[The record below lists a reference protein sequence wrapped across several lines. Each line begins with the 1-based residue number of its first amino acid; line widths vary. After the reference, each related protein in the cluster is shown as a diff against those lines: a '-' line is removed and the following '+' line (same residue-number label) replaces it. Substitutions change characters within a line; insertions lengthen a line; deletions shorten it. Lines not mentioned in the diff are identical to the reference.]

1 MDGLY
6 CGAGMPTALI
16 GHDGFIGKN
25 LEAQAHFDE
34 KTDGALRP
42 GRYDLVVCAGPPGEK
57 WKANH
62 DPGGDAAAIRR
73 LIESLREVEAGKFV
87 LLSTVDVYPRT
98 EMVDED
104 APIDA
109 AASTPYGRHRRELEL
124 FCMERFGATVLRLPL
139 LFGPGLNKNVL
150 FDLLIDH
157 QVENIHPDGVFQ
169 YYGVAHLWR
178 DSNIAL
184 ERGLSLLNLACEP
197 IPTRELALRCFGR
210 ELTVYPSAPPALYDL
225 RSRHAPLW
233 GGQPFGYLYAKDRM
247 LQEIADF
254 VEKERAL

>member
-1 MDGLY
+1 
-6 CGAGMPTALI
+6 MPTALI
-16 GHDGFIGKN
+16 GPDGFIGKN

-42 GRYDLVVCAGPPGEK
+42 GSYDLVVCAGAPGEK
-57 WKANH
+57 WKANR
-62 DPGGDAAAIRR
+62 DPEDDAAAIRR
-73 LIESLREVEAGKFV
+73 LIESLREVQTGKFV
-87 LLSTVDVYPRT
+87 LISTVDVY
-98 EMVDED
+98 
-104 APIDA
+104 
-109 AASTPYGRHRRELEL
+109 GRNRRELEL
-124 FCMERFGATVLRLPL
+124 FCIERFGATVLRLPL

-178 DSNIAL
+178 DSNMAL

-225 RSRHAPLW
+225 RSKHAPLW